1 MRSRVCVCVRTCI
14 KNTPWLRQHR
24 GEGSGHEAALTGTRA
39 CPMILWESHV
49 RMRKNNTKR
58 QSPVDV
64 AYWGVP
70 NCPLLSAAPSALT
83 APNPALFTPL
93 IPTQT
98 HTRALVRGMHVNTH
112 THTPTC
118 IHYSYSWVGTWHVQ
132 LLKVNRGFFLAQSGE
147 ELCMAISRFVL
158 VFLETCVLISDHLYA
173 VYDSCLYL
181 YTKSHLCRLWWWS
194 GWVHGVKSWQLCL
207 ISGWY
212 FFLLEEV
219 TCLTVHMTSVHLND
233 KCIS

>member
-1 MRSRVCVCVRTCI
+1 MRSCVCVRTCI

-158 VFLETCVLISDHLYA
+158 VFFGDLCVNFWPSLC
-173 VYDSCLYL
+173 CL
-181 YTKSHLCRLWWWS
+181 
-194 GWVHGVKSWQLCL
+194 WQLSLFIYKITPVSSLVVVWVSPWCKELAALFDIRL
-207 ISGWY
+207 I
-212 FFLLEEV
+212 FFPVRGGNLLN
-219 TCLTVHMTSVHLND
+219 CAYDICSPQR
-233 KCIS
+233 